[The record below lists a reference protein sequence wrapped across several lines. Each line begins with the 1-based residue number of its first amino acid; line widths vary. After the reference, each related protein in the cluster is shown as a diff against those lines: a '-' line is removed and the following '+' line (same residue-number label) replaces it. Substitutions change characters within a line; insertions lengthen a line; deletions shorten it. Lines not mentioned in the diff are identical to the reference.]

1 MKIAKFT
8 LALVIT
14 SFLIFSCS
22 KDDSSETTGN
32 IELANQQNQSEDASV
47 PIANLNTG
55 ISIDGATKKTTASP
69 QSNSNINLAVN
80 STAIEGL
87 LKSGFNISFTSTEA
101 DIAGAYLQ
109 FKDAD
114 GNFSTS
120 YFDIPLASLIQNK
133 KANSKSHI
141 TSKKSSLT
149 KKTNIDENKYTIDV
163 NFADSFPP
171 GKFCGVLWIY
181 DTSKNISQPVT
192 VCIEVEA
199 WGGNAAI
206 VGEWV
211 LDSSTGDDDT
221 TTIYCTNNQQIEVP
235 YEKIISETINLKLL
249 ENGNFEVTSG
259 GEWKSLDYS
268 ASQNSCSAIF
278 ENDSDKYEDKT
289 TGQWAYNEVAK
300 KLTLVAF
307 TYVDI
312 LDSQYNED
320 YPNGDL
326 VLEGV
331 SSTIVNGKLVITET
345 YIDNGDTIT
354 YSYTFKRK

>member
-8 LALVIT
+8 LALAVAT
-14 SFLIFSCS
+14 FLIFSCS

-32 IELANQQNQSEDASV
+32 TELANQQNQSEEASIPV
-47 PIANLNTG
+47 ANLNSG
-55 ISIDGATKKTTASP
+55 ISIDGATKKTTAPP
-69 QSNSNINLAVN
+69 QSNSDINLAVN
-80 STAIEGL
+80 SNAIEGL
-87 LKSGFNISFTSTEA
+87 LKSGFNLSFTSTET

-109 FKDAD
+109 FKDAE
-114 GNFSTS
+114 GNFSTN

-133 KANSKSHI
+133 KVNTKSLI

-149 KKTNIDENKYTIDV
+149 KKTNLDENEYTIDV

-171 GKFCGVLWIY
+171 GKFCGVLCIY
-181 DTSKNISQPVT
+181 DSANNISQPVT

-199 WGGNAAI
+199 WGGNAEI

-211 LDSSTGDDDT
+211 LESSSDHDET

-235 YEKIISETINLKLL
+235 YEKTINEKINLKLL
-249 ENGNFEVTSG
+249 ENGNFEVISG
-259 GEWKSLDYS
+259 GEWKSLDYN
-268 ASQNSCSAIF
+268 ASENSCSAMF
-278 ENDSDKYEDKT
+278 EIDSYKYEDKT
-289 TGQWAYNEVAK
+289 TGQWAYNEVTK

-307 TYVDI
+307 SYIDI
-312 LDSQYNED
+312 LDSQSNEN

-331 SSTIVNGKLVITET
+331 SSKIVNGKLIITDT
-345 YIDNGDTIT
+345 YIDNGETIT
-354 YSYTFKRK
+354 DTYTFKRK